1 MKKID
6 QLTSTRILASL
17 LIVFHHL
24 GAMEIP
30 VLAPLVSL
38 AVYAI
43 SFFFVLSGFVM
54 TIVYFH
60 PDRPFSFRDFWV
72 ARISRIFPVYLF
84 SFALTCIY
92 YADVLSKLK
101 WSEYLASAFLLQA
114 WIPEYALTMNFPAWT
129 LVVEMFFYLIF
140 PLVIYLFRRAPA
152 SRLIWA
158 SLIVWIFI
166 QALRQI
172 IIHGSFAVHAN
183 FVPHFPL
190 FHMDAFLLGM
200 AAGMWYLKVGR
211 MLQLSQRTIS
221 VIMFSCLTFF
231 LAMHFLGATQF
242 FGSFHGFFSPLFAV
256 IILMLTFDQSL
267 VTRVLTWKPLVLLG
281 ESSYALYII
290 HVPLLW
296 FFGGALGAFG
306 LNPSPFLN
314 FGMYLPLALLLSV
327 LVFRLVEWPAQD
339 WLRKNPQM
347 LTVILIDAV
356 LIVAAIALAYLARVG
371 LNLRHYE
378 REINFSIRAGLPL
391 VIFSLILFR
400 FYRPFGGVTVQWALV
415 NLAAPLLLA
424 SAALWGALTVA
435 KSAGWIT
442 SFPRTFLPINL
453 VLMFGF
459 LFLSRYGIKRWRPSW
474 GTR

>member
-17 LIVFHHL
+17 LIVLHHL

-30 VLAPLVSL
+30 VLRSLVSV

-43 SFFFVLSGFVM
+43 GFFFVLSGFVM

-84 SFALTCIY
+84 SFALTSIH

-101 WSEYLASAFLLQA
+101 WSEYLSSVFLLQA
-114 WIPEYALTMNFPAWT
+114 WVPEYALTMNFPAWT
-129 LVVEMFFYLIF
+129 LAVEMFFYLIF
-140 PLVIYLFRRAPA
+140 PMVIFLARRAPA
-152 SRLIWA
+152 SRLIWV
-158 SLIVWIFI
+158 SLIIWVSI
-166 QALRQI
+166 QALRQM
-172 IIHGSFAVHAN
+172 IIHGPFDVHVN
-183 FVPHFPL
+183 FIAYFPL
-190 FHMDAFLLGM
+190 FHIDSFLLGM

-211 MLQLSQRTIS
+211 TLELNQRMVS
-221 VIMFSCLTFF
+221 VVMFSCLAVF

-256 IILMLTFDQSL
+256 IILTLTFDQSFVARIL
-267 VTRVLTWKPLVLLG
+267 NWKPLVVLG
-281 ESSYALYII
+281 ESSYALYIV

-296 FFGGALGAFG
+296 LFGGALGALGVKSSYLLSFG
-306 LNPSPFLN
+306 V
-314 FGMYLPLALLLSV
+314 YLPLALFISI
-327 LVFRLVEWPAQD
+327 LVFRLIEWPAQD
-339 WLRKNPQM
+339 WLRKHPQT
-347 LTVILIDAV
+347 LVVFLIDIF

-371 LNLRHYE
+371 LDLRHYE

-391 VIFSLILFR
+391 VLLSLILFR
-400 FYRPFGGVTVQWALV
+400 FYRPFGGVTIRWALV

-424 SAALWGALTVA
+424 STLLWGALTVA
-435 KSAGWIT
+435 KGAGWIA

-453 VLMFGF
+453 VLLFG
-459 LFLSRYGIKRWRPSW
+459 LLYLSRQALQRWKPSW
-474 GTR
+474 AT